1 LILKKLFLFAVVLM
15 LVFSLFAC
23 DEVAPPDMNIED
35 PTNFKIAMIT
45 DVGDIDDKSF
55 NQGTWEGIV
64 EFAVANNK
72 EHEYFKP
79 LQLGT
84 ADYVD
89 AIDLAVSQG
98 FRIIVTPGF
107 LFEEAIWDAQS
118 KYPNVFFILIDGAP
132 HSGNWT
138 PDIKPNTLSIFFN
151 EHESGFLGGY
161 AAVKEG
167 FTQLGF
173 LGGMAVPAVVRFGV
187 GFVGGAYYAAYEM
200 GLEDFSFPAAYY
212 DYLGDFGPS
221 DEHKNKALGWFN
233 DGVEVIHAAA
243 GGAGNSVMAAA
254 EELDDKWVIGV
265 DIDQSIESD
274 KVITS
279 ALKGLAV
286 SVQMALTDIYEQ
298 KFVGGRSIVLGA
310 AEDAVGLP
318 TEVDSFAYFNS
329 FTREHYLVIFRKL
342 AAGVVGA
349 PVSPDQ
355 LEKYIE
361 ALGYQ
366 VPTGLIAKTKG

>member
-1 LILKKLFLFAVVLM
+1 MAALLLLSFTLL
-15 LVFSLFAC
+15 AC
-23 DEVAPPDMNIED
+23 EVTDPPDQDMNIED

-64 EFAVANNK
+64 EYAIEHGK
-72 EHEYFKP
+72 DHEYFKP
-79 LQLGT
+79 SQLGT

-98 FRIIVTPGF
+98 YRIIVTPGF
-107 LFEEAIWDAQS
+107 LFEEAIWQAQS
-118 KYPNVFFILIDGAP
+118 KHPNVFFILIDGAP
-132 HSGNWT
+132 HPGNWS
-138 PDIKPNTLSIFFN
+138 PDIAANTLSIFFD

-167 FTQLGF
+167 FTELGF

-200 GLEDFSFPAAYY
+200 GLENFVFSADYY

-221 DEHKNKALGWFN
+221 DEHKTKALGWYN
-233 DGVEVIHAAA
+233 AGVEIIHAAA
-243 GGAGNSVMAAA
+243 GGAGNSVMSAA
-254 EELDDKWVIGV
+254 EDLTDKWVVGV

-274 KVITS
+274 TVITS

-286 SVQMALTDIYEQ
+286 AVQTALADIYAQ
-298 KFVGGRSIVLGA
+298 AFVGGRSIVLGA

-318 TEVDSFAYFNS
+318 TEVDSFDLFLN
-329 FTREHYLVIFRKL
+329 FTSAHYDVIFKKL

-349 PVSPDQ
+349 PISPDQ

-361 ALGYQ
+361 ALGYE
-366 VPTGLIAKTKG
+366 VPAGLIDKARG